1 LIWKYQKKLKDA
13 NMEALHLRAQPDTIN
28 MIMNM
33 INKVSK
39 SGKEIEILD
48 NVVYD
53 KEQKM
58 IFQALVDEKR
68 SEIFEHDDV
77 WNEYNNNS

>member
-1 LIWKYQKKLKDA
+1 
-13 NMEALHLRAQPDTIN
+13 MEALHLRAQPDTIN
-28 MIMNM
+28 LIMNM

-58 IFQALVDEKR
+58 ILQALVDEKR

-77 WNEYNNNS
+77 WNELLKS